1 MVRYNHRTENNWN
14 TQPMFQEKVE
24 SLELS
29 NSIAQDHLK
38 KERLTSWMK
47 NIKKWVVDRDF
58 CIVLLLKLGSFSTA
72 SDKIYIWRL
81 EVTTSQDC
89 VSFIF
94 CSPPPLC
101 VQILCLGTK
110 DYLCNNPHAS
120 KKYAQLHMCLNV
132 MLAPSTTTA
141 YPKIPKD
148 NCTFVRHRQLCQRA
162 GCEALR
168 IEWAERGNWICELN
182 LLRFLFLFLTNSEG
196 LCDADL

>member
-1 MVRYNHRTENNWN
+1 MVRYNHRTENNWK
-14 TQPMFQEKVE
+14 TQPIFQEKVE
-24 SLELS
+24 SLKNYHS
-29 NSIAQDHLK
+29 RPLK
-38 KERLTSWMK
+38 KRKTDFLDEKYKEMSCESRLLHST
-47 NIKKWVVDRDF
+47 VVKTR
-58 CIVLLLKLGSFSTA
+58 SFSTA

-89 VSFIF
+89 ELCILNFS
-94 CSPPPLC
+94 PPLC
-101 VQILCLGTK
+101 SNSLFRHKRLLVH
-110 DYLCNNPHAS
+110 NPHAS

-162 GCEALR
+162 GWEALR
-168 IEWAERGNWICELN
+168 IEWAERGNWICEPN

>member
-1 MVRYNHRTENNWN
+1 MD
-14 TQPMFQEKVE
+14 EKYKEMSCGSRLLHSTVVKTRE
-24 SLELS
+24 FLNCKWQNLHLEAGS
-29 NSIAQDHLK
+29 DYFT
-38 KERLTSWMK
+38 RL
-47 NIKKWVVDRDF
+47 
-58 CIVLLLKLGSFSTA
+58 CEL
-72 SDKIYIWRL
+72 YIL
-81 EVTTSQDC
+81 H
-89 VSFIF
+89 F
-94 CSPPPLC
+94 PPLC

-132 MLAPSTTTA
+132 MLARFFQASLCDQLGRERKPTTA

-162 GCEALR
+162 RWEALR

>member
-1 MVRYNHRTENNWN
+1 M
-14 TQPMFQEKVE
+14 
-24 SLELS
+24 SCGS
-29 NSIAQDHLK
+29 
-38 KERLTSWMK
+38 RLLHST
-47 NIKKWVVDRDF
+47 VV
-58 CIVLLLKLGSFSTA
+58 KTWSFSTA

-94 CSPPPLC
+94 CTPPPLC

-132 MLAPSTTTA
+132 MLARSFQASLCDQLGRERKPTTA

-168 IEWAERGNWICELN
+168 IEWAERGN
-182 LLRFLFLFLTNSEG
+182 
-196 LCDADL
+196 